1 MFSTGVRTKMMD
13 IIWNT
18 SYTVLIPNYK
28 EKKCRVDFFFGEQNR
43 GEISYFL
50 VSVRVAVGRK
60 MSTRSI
66 FSVSIYVARTH
77 QVNCIISRHTTRD
90 EYKVRGTGTVQH
102 FPSKNKKYSYSLRNL
117 VGKKVNTCNFNTISS
132 AFCLHRCSSSLQED

>member
-18 SYTVLIPNYK
+18 SYTLLIPNYK
-28 EKKCRVDFFFGEQNR
+28 EKNAALTFFGEQNR

-60 MSTRSI
+60 MSTSI
-66 FSVSIYVARTH
+66 IFGDLSTDCHKPEPS
-77 QVNCIISRHTTRD
+77 QMHT
-90 EYKVRGTGTVQH
+90 
-102 FPSKNKKYSYSLRNL
+102 FPKN
-117 VGKKVNTCNFNTISS
+117 
-132 AFCLHRCSSSLQED
+132 

>member
-60 MSTRSI
+60 MSTSI
-66 FSVSIYVARTH
+66 IFGDLSTDCHKPEPS
-77 QVNCIISRHTTRD
+77 QMHTF
-90 EYKVRGTGTVQH
+90 Q
-102 FPSKNKKYSYSLRNL
+102 KN
-117 VGKKVNTCNFNTISS
+117 
-132 AFCLHRCSSSLQED
+132 